1 MYYRENK
8 IVLLDTDKRV
18 SDNQLEKDE
27 KTIYI
32 YASTFKILYASLVY
46 ISLFSQHNNIIFHT
60 IYNLFYFPS
69 Y

>member
-46 ISLFSQHNNIIFHT
+46 ISLFSLQQRVLMVH
-60 IYNLFYFPS
+60 L
-69 Y
+69 